1 MNTRFD
7 EELFLTSKTGSR
19 LYHEY
24 AENLPIIDYHCHLM
38 TSEICE
44 DKEFEDLGEMWLRGD
59 HYKWRAMRTFGID
72 EKYITGEADYHDK
85 YLAFASVFP
94 MMIGNPVYIWCAL
107 ELKRYFDIDEP
118 LTADNAEEI
127 YQRTK
132 ELIVKRHMTRRWCM
146 EHSNVRLVSTNED
159 PGATLPFRRRK
170 CLQGSSLPSV
180 RTRPCSLNRMDFLII
195 WTSSRRCPV

>member
-1 MNTRFD
+1 
-7 EELFLTSKTGSR
+7 
-19 LYHEY
+19 
-24 AENLPIIDYHCHLM
+24 M

-107 ELKRYFDIDEP
+107 ELKRYFDNDEP

-146 EHSNVRLVSTNED
+146 EHSNVRLVSTTED
-159 PGATLPFRRRK
+159 PVDDLHCHIALQKEKMFTRVITPSRPAKTMITLVNIF
-170 CLQGSSLPSV
+170 S
-180 RTRPCSLNRMDFLII
+180 F
-195 WTSSRRCPV
+195 

>member
-118 LTADNAEEI
+118 SGQCRGNLPEDKGIDCEAPHDQALVHGAL
-127 YQRTK
+127 Q
-132 ELIVKRHMTRRWCM
+132 CQAG
-146 EHSNVRLVSTNED
+146 EHHRG
-159 PGATLPFRRRK
+159 PG
-170 CLQGSSLPSV
+170 G
-180 RTRPCSLNRMDFLII
+180 
-195 WTSSRRCPV
+195 

>member
-1 MNTRFD
+1 
-7 EELFLTSKTGSR
+7 
-19 LYHEY
+19 
-24 AENLPIIDYHCHLM
+24 
-38 TSEICE
+38 
-44 DKEFEDLGEMWLRGD
+44 
-59 HYKWRAMRTFGID
+59 MRTFGID
-72 EKYITGEADYHDK
+72 EKYITGAADYHDK

-146 EHSNVRLVSTNED
+146 EHSKGGNVAAGG
-159 PGATLPFRRRK
+159 P
-170 CLQGSSLPSV
+170 LQMAADAGQWCG
-180 RTRPCSLNRMDFLII
+180 RTVYH
-195 WTSSRRCPV
+195 RRCRGL